1 MPDALMVTSSFL
13 PGMGGIESY
22 LAELCAE
29 LRPRLAVLAPARR
42 DGQALPRD
50 VGYDVYGF
58 PGRMLL
64 PARRVA
70 DAIGARARLLGTGK
84 ILFGTP
90 WPLVLTGPQLAAA
103 GLRYAVIVHG
113 AELLVPSVVPG
124 LSTRLARALAG
135 ADLLLPVSHFTGD
148 ALRSLLGREKM
159 PVPPIEVLRAR
170 IDLDRFHPEAPTE
183 TIRKS
188 LGVAA
193 DTPIVLAFGRLVK
206 RKGIDRLVDIA
217 PDLGA
222 AVPGARVVVAG
233 TGPEKPRLERR
244 AERIGAPVIF
254 AGRIADEDA
263 PGLYVMANVF
273 CLPVVDRWRGLEA
286 EGLGVVLLEA
296 LACGTPA
303 VTGRSGG
310 TPEAVLDG
318 TTGYVVDARDP
329 HALLLRLVQ
338 LLNEPET
345 ARTMGM
351 RGREHV
357 REEFSERPLPSAL
370 RSWLEDGVR

>member
-1 MPDALMVTSSFL
+1 MVTSSFL

-22 LAELCAE
+22 LAGLCAE

-42 DGQALPRD
+42 DGRALPRD
-50 VGYDVYGF
+50 LGYDVYGLS
-58 PGRMLL
+58 GRMLL

-70 DAIGARARLLGTGK
+70 GGIGAHARLLGTDK

-124 LSTRLARALAG
+124 LSTRVARALAG

-148 ALRSLLGREKM
+148 AVRALLVRHNL
-159 PVPPIEVLRAR
+159 PLPPIEVLRAR
-170 IDLDRFHPEAPTE
+170 VDLDRFHPGAPTD

-188 LGVAA
+188 LGVAPEA
-193 DTPIVLAFGRLVK
+193 PIVLAFGRLVK

-217 PDLGA
+217 GDLAA
-222 AVPGARVVVAG
+222 AVPGTRVVVAG
-233 TGPEKPRLERR
+233 TGPEKARLERR
-244 AERIGAPVIF
+244 AVRIGAPVIF

-263 PGLYVMANVF
+263 PGLYAAANVF
-273 CLPVVDRWRGLEA
+273 CLPVADRWSGLEA

-303 VTGRSGG
+303 VAGRSGG

-318 TTGYVVDARDP
+318 TTGYVVDARDR
-329 HALLLRLVQ
+329 ALLLRRIVH
-338 LLNEPET
+338 LLSEPET
-345 ARTMGM
+345 ARAMGM

-357 REEFSERPLPSAL
+357 REEFSERPLPPRL
-370 RSWLEDGVR
+370 LSWLEDGVR